1 MNRRRFLSQ
10 AAATSLGLLTGP
22 GKAASANS
30 GREGK
35 VIVSL
40 GMIPT
45 ANYRFVS
52 LNFRMRSGEHR
63 EDFSYHRDDTI
74 FSSDRD
80 YDDQSENGI
89 VKILTLA
96 SGEWGIVGFSA
107 YAGVTEFS
115 PTEDVFVPFIVRP
128 AETVYIGDYEMM
140 TKWGKNWL
148 GMKMEYDPSFV
159 VADKSQRD
167 VAIAKR
173 KDPSITN
180 VTIAVPSIAA
190 TNPYF
195 SSSRPVGS
203 EL

>member
-10 AAATSLGLLTGP
+10 ATATSLVLMSAP
-22 GKAASANS
+22 GQAASANDA
-30 GREGK
+30 GEGK
-35 VIVSL
+35 VIISL

-45 ANYRFVS
+45 ANYRFVY
-52 LNFRMRSGEHR
+52 LNFRMRSGEHH
-63 EDFSYHRDDTI
+63 DYFSYHRDDTI
-74 FSSDRD
+74 FSSERD
-80 YDDQSENGI
+80 FDDQSENGI

-96 SGEWGIVGFSA
+96 PGEWGIVHFSA
-107 YAGVTEFS
+107 YAGVTQFDSAE
-115 PTEDVFVPFIVRP
+115 EVFVPFTVIP
-128 AETVYIGDYEMM
+128 GGTVYIGDYEMI

-167 VAIAKR
+167 IPIAKR
-173 KDPSITN
+173 KDPSIAN
-180 VTIAVPSIAA
+180 VTVAVPAIAA

-195 SSSRPVGS
+195 VSSRPAGS

>member
-10 AAATSLGLLTGP
+10 ATATSFVLMSAP
-22 GKAASANS
+22 GKAASAND

-35 VIVSL
+35 VIISL

-45 ANYRFVS
+45 ANYRFVY

-63 EDFSYHRDDTI
+63 DYFSYHRDDTI

-80 YDDQSENGI
+80 FDDQSENGI
-89 VKILTLA
+89 VKVLTLA
-96 SGEWGIVGFSA
+96 SGEWGIVGYSA
-107 YAGVTEFS
+107 YAGVTEFGPS
-115 PTEDVFVPFIVRP
+115 ADFFVPFTVLP
-128 AETVYIGDYEMM
+128 DEAVYIGNYEMI

-148 GMKMEYDPSFV
+148 GMKMEYDPTFV
-159 VADKSQRD
+159 VAYKSQRD
-167 VAIAKR
+167 IPIAKR
-173 KDPSITN
+173 KDPSIAN
-180 VTIAVPSIAA
+180 VTIAVPVIAA